1 MSYRPPPTVALP
13 DPLSPEERA
22 RDRERLMAGRAEDG
36 DVWVF
41 AYGSLIWDPCFTF
54 DAVETAMLYGYR
66 RAFNFW
72 SVLSRGTPENP
83 GLGLGL
89 EAGGQCRGVAYR
101 LAPETLAQDLD
112 ALWRRELLN
121 AVYESRWLTLETPT
135 GIRNAIGFVT
145 NAGHKQFVGRL
156 DDAETARIIAR
167 ACGDN
172 GPCREYLALLVDGL
186 AKHGIIDDAMTALL
200 ARVDAESA
208 G

>member
-1 MSYRPPPTVALP
+1 MPYRPPPRVPLP

-22 RDRERLMAGRAEDG
+22 RDRDRLMAERTEDG
-36 DVWVF
+36 AVWVF
-41 AYGSLIWDPCFTF
+41 AYGSLIWDPCFAF
-54 DAVETAMLYGYR
+54 DAVETAMLSGYR

-89 EAGGQCRGVAYR
+89 EPGGQCQGIAYR
-101 LAPETLAQDLD
+101 LARESLAEGLD

-121 AVYESRWLTLETPT
+121 TVYTSRWVSLETPA
-135 GIRNAIGFVT
+135 GPRNAVGFVT
-145 NAGHKQFVGRL
+145 NPAHSQYVGRL
-156 DDAETARIIAR
+156 DEAETARIIAR
-167 ACGDN
+167 ACGDK

-186 AKHGIIDDAMTALL
+186 EKHGVTDDAMTALL
-200 ARVDAESA
+200 ARVDAEAA